1 MRRVSRFDKEN
12 KRMVPR
18 YKNICGFTLSGLYA
32 FYCPT
37 KMHHNLLKK
46 KRIIEKE
53 NQEIHEEYFIPH
65 KTKTR

>member
-1 MRRVSRFDKEN
+1 
-12 KRMVPR
+12 MVPR